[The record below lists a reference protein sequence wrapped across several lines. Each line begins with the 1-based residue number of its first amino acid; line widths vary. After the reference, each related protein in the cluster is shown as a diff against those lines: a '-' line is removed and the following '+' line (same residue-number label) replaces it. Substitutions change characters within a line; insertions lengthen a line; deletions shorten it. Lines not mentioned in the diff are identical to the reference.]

1 MGNKIMSEGISSS
14 RKLLTDSSS
23 DATPIASPLK
33 PLLAISSG
41 KNENQAVV
49 SKPSTVKAILKKIKQ
64 SPKKVNLVAALVRG
78 MCVEDALLQMQVTVK
93 RATQTVYQCT
103 ASPKLLH
110 LHSVLMYSKTDV
122 TLTRV
127 LVLVYKMGTGCR
139 TRQKNE
145 IYIVKRLY
153 TRHALMQPN
162 HGLNPD
168 RLIIAEAFVGKGFF
182 QKIISYHAKRKCG
195 VKVKPECKLTVI
207 VREMTTEEEMKMA
220 RLRVEKYHRLS
231 KRESRL
237 VPHTLIETS
246 SIWDRRSKPKPIG
259 QGTDEHL

>member
-1 MGNKIMSEGISSS
+1 MVGWYRNLQALARQLGRTTSSSSFDKTWNSSSTRITHPFHHYLQHLGISSS
-14 RKLLTDSSS
+14 RKLLTDS
-23 DATPIASPLK
+23 TPIASPLK

-49 SKPSTVKAILKKIKQ
+49 SKPSTVKAVLKKIKQ

-78 MCVEDALLQMQVTVK
+78 MRVEDALLQMQITVK
-93 RATQTVYQCT
+93 RATQAVYQVIHSARAN
-103 ASPKLLH
+103 ASH
-110 LHSVLMYSKTDV
+110 
-122 TLTRV
+122 
-127 LVLVYKMGTGCR
+127 
-139 TRQKNE
+139 
-145 IYIVKRLY
+145 
-153 TRHALMQPN
+153 N

-182 QKIISYHAKRKCG
+182 QKRISYHAKGKSG
-195 VKVKPECKLTVI
+195 VKIKPQCRLTVI
-207 VREMTTEEEMKMA
+207 VREMTAEEETKMA

-246 SIWDRRSKPKPIG
+246 SIWDRRGKRKSNG
-259 QGTDEHL
+259 QGTGETSLAPLY